1 MGRNLTGDHEDVGS
15 IPGPDQSVKD
25 LALPRAVVQVTD
37 NGSDLALP
45 QAVVQ
50 VMDMAWI
57 WRCYGYSCGIG
68 PQLQL

>member
-45 QAVVQ
+45 QAVV
-50 VMDMAWI
+50 
-57 WRCYGYSCGIG
+57 
-68 PQLQL
+68 